1 MNAGPAHRIYR
12 CERTG
17 ERWVESFVGWH
28 NGVHRHSTIRYVTPN
43 ERHQGRGRDIL
54 GRRHEFYR
62 LAGRSNSGRWTS
74 NTRNGNPVDRVVL
87 NPGKVAAES

>member
-1 MNAGPAHRIYR
+1 MNAGFAHR

-28 NGVHRHSTIRYVTPN
+28 NGVHRRSAIRYVTPN
-43 ERHQGRGRDIL
+43 ERHQGRERDLL

-62 LAGRSNSGRWTS
+62 FAGRSNSGRWTS
-74 NTRNGNPVDRVVL
+74 NARNWNPVDRTVL
-87 NPGKVAAES
+87 NPGM